1 MYPVWKFLQKSAPA
15 GERVSPMENPIAKY
29 FHGRADHLKTFR
41 KWMTR
46 AEKQERGTSFLVQG
60 PPGVGKTALLYE
72 CRKLAHE
79 TGWVTAIISTNA
91 LWNPDVLRNDLGKST
106 KVKLTDIFGE
116 LGVMVGG
123 AMGTAKVGGTIKQNE
138 VYTKKI
144 LESAKAPLLL
154 ILDEAQHLGIPG
166 VLPEAQKEVTIPL
179 LSSIHLGTMG
189 TPVILLAGG
198 LGKTADI
205 FDDLGIS
212 RHKDGCLIEL
222 HALKK
227 ENELAI
233 LTDWLVKEGKAKGD
247 VTPWVER
254 IMQETHGWGQHIN
267 AYKEAAVDHLQETGG
282 EMNSEGLGLVIA
294 AGAELRRKYYEGRV
308 LKFVAQERRSIARIM
323 TEIPRDGFL
332 EEDDILDSLVK
343 EYGAERGRELFFLS
357 VQKGV
362 FYYNNDRGGY
372 SAPIP
377 SMRDWLMKHFPP
389 KKDFGS

>member
-1 MYPVWKFLQKSAPA
+1 MYPAWRFLQKPVPA
-15 GERVSPMENPIAKY
+15 SEQVSPMVNPVAKY

-41 KWMTR
+41 KWMDR

-72 CRKLAHE
+72 CRKRAHE
-79 TGWVTAIISTNA
+79 EGWITALISTNA
-91 LWNPDVLRNDLGKST
+91 LWDPDILRHDLGKST
-106 KVKLTDIFGE
+106 GAELTEIFGE
-116 LGVMVGG
+116 LGITAGG
-123 AMGTAKVGGTIKQNE
+123 VTGSAKLGGKMNPAKE
-138 VYTKKI
+138 HTKKI
-144 LESAKAPLLL
+144 LASAKAPLLL
-154 ILDEAQHLGIPG
+154 ILDEAQTLAIPG
-166 VLPEAQKEVTIPL
+166 VLPEAQREVTVPL
-179 LSSIHLGTMG
+179 LESIHLGTMG

-227 ENELAI
+227 ENERAI

-247 VTPWVER
+247 VTSWVEK

-308 LKFVAQERRSIARIM
+308 LKFVAQERRSLARIM
-323 TEIPRDGFL
+323 TEIPRDGVL
-332 EEDDILDSLVK
+332 EEDDILNPLVK

-362 FYYNNDRGGY
+362 FYYNNDRGAY

-377 SMRDWLMKHFPP
+377 SMRDWLMKHSPP